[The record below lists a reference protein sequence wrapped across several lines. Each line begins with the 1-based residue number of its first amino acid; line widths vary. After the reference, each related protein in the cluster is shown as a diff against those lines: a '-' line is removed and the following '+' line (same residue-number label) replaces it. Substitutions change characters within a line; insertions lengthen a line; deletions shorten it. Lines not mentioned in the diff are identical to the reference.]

1 MPHDARRHAAP
12 RIRRVASLAG
22 VLALVG
28 ALTSVP
34 GGPGPGGAAAA
45 APAARMATHASKL
58 ANAGPVSLRALARR
72 GTVGR
77 VAAPSIPAR
86 LAWQRPGRSGLGNGG
101 GASEPGAGPGRAGD
115 AAASPGAAPGPAG
128 DAAASPGAAP
138 GPGVVGDSAAAPA
151 AAAAAASGP
160 GVVGTAWTGPTDQA
174 IDCGSSRPCLEPP
187 DPWVAVSSTHV
198 VQMVNPVT
206 RITNR
211 TGGGA
216 TQVANSAFFN
226 VAAWSTTAFASDPR
240 VLYDPAH
247 DRWVA
252 TLFAGTCS
260 GGALFVAVSDT
271 GDPTGTWQ
279 RYFKAFN
286 GIWPDFPTLGYS
298 SALVAIGV
306 NEFGVS
312 CGTGGTSIVGA
323 YQGASLHVMDWADLL
338 DGGGTPTIS
347 STSPTP
353 SAFTYVPAAGLT
365 AGSALHAAVA
375 LDDGSSKTASLGY
388 LSVSGTLAGG
398 DLLVA
403 SPVDLT
409 TLPLA
414 KLQQPPTPVDAGG
427 LIGVQ
432 GNALD
437 LRPTD
442 AVWRDGR
449 LAVASTTSCLR
460 GTTYRPCGRII
471 ELATQAD
478 LSAPTLRQDLLISP
492 TSGYSDTFTPGV
504 GYSDDGSLWTVFSQ
518 SSSARYVSSWARR
531 QLPAAA
537 PGAWSAGSAL
547 VAAGRGPYGGIAG
560 AGLNQRWGDYVGV
573 ARDPAEPGSV
583 WQANQAADTGGG
595 WMTRVARLGDD
606 VTPPGTG
613 VTRPRIHLRHHG
625 GPDVH
630 PALDHVG
637 HDRSGE
643 RGRVGA
649 APAEHQRGF
658 LDDHRELLGRRRKR
672 HRHGRVWRPLRVPR
686 DGRGQ
691 RRERSRLVDGDL
703 VHAGDRLRRLVGGRI
718 PGHLGPHQRRR
729 VPRRRKPLREQ
740 RRATGDGHLQR
751 PCGRL
756 GLGGRPDAG
765 QCARL
770 WRRRPAGDLQHV
782 PERHGVSARDQQHD
796 LRRARTA
803 HLPDRGRGQRGPPAG
818 GPGRIHRPSLRRRR
832 AGGTGDPSGPAEPGE
847 VAHQSRALRHPARRE
862 RLPMIERWG
871 RGPIQ
876 SS

>member
-128 DAAASPGAAP
+128 DAAASPGAGP

-151 AAAAAASGP
+151 AAAAAAGGP

-613 VTRPRIHLRHHG
+613 VTRPRFISGTTAGRTSIPLSITWATTDPGSGVASVQLQRSING
-625 GPDVH
+625 GSWTTIASSSAGAGSATVTVGYGARYAFRVMAVDNAGNAAAWSTATSFT
-630 PALDHVG
+630 PAIVSDGSSVVAY
-637 HDRSGE
+637 
-643 RGRVGA
+643 RGTWVRTSGA
-649 APAEHQRGF
+649 AY
-658 LDDHRELLGRRRKR
+658 LG
-672 HRHGRVWRPLRVPR
+672 G
-686 DGRGQ
+686 G
-691 RRERSRLVDGDL
+691 SRFASS
-703 VHAGDRLRRLVGGRI
+703 AG
-718 PGHLGPHQRRR
+718 
-729 VPRRRKPLREQ
+729 
-740 RRATGDGHLQR
+740 RRATVTFSGLAVAWVSVAARTRGSARVYGDGALQGTYSTYR
-751 PCGRL
+751 SATAYRRVISNMTFAALGRHTYRIEVVGSAGHPRVDL
-756 GLGGRPDAG
+756 DAFI
-765 QCARL
+765 
-770 WRRRPAGDLQHV
+770 V
-782 PERHGVSARDQQHD
+782 
-796 LRRARTA
+796 LR
-803 HLPDRGRGQRGPPAG
+803 
-818 GPGRIHRPSLRRRR
+818 
-832 AGGTGDPSGPAEPGE
+832 
-847 VAHQSRALRHPARRE
+847 
-862 RLPMIERWG
+862 
-871 RGPIQ
+871 
-876 SS
+876 